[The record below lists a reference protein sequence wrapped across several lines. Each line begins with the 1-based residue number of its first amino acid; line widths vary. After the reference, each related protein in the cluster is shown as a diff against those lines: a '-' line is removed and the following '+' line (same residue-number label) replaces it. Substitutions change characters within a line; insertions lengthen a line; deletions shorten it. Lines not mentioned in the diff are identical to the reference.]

1 MPCQQNREAGANTIE
16 DLKGDQSWRIFRI
29 ISEFT
34 EGFDRL
40 GNLCDAISIFGSARI
55 ETGHPYYQKTVK
67 LASLLAEN
75 DFAVISGGGP
85 GIMEA
90 ANKGAAQQQRTS
102 VGLNI
107 RLPQEQAP
115 NSYQNLR
122 LDFHYFFV
130 RKVMFVR
137 YSMGYICMP
146 GGFGTLDEFFESL
159 TLLQTGKI
167 YPMPMILF
175 GSEYWQ
181 GLLEWMKSTLVK
193 NGTIDAQDINLITVS
208 DDPQEVVEI
217 MVRHRQWK
225 NQQRELGRQPQEA
238 LTL

>member
-1 MPCQQNREAGANTIE
+1 MSCPQNRKAGVNTIE
-16 DLKGDQSWRIFRI
+16 DLKGAQSWRIFRI

-34 EGFDRL
+34 EGFERL
-40 GNLCDAISIFGSARI
+40 GDLCDAVSIFGSARI
-55 ETGHPYYQKTVK
+55 EPDHPYYQKTVE

-75 DFAVISGGGP
+75 DFAIISGGGP

-90 ANKGAAQQQRTS
+90 ANKGAAQRQGSS

-107 RLPQEQAP
+107 RLPMEQIP
-115 NSYQNLR
+115 NTYQNLR

-167 YPMPMILF
+167 YPMPMVLF
-175 GSEYWQ
+175 GSDYWQ
-181 GLLEWMKSTLVK
+181 GLLDWMQDTLVK
-193 NGTIDAQDINLITVS
+193 NGTIDAKDMDLITVS
-208 DDPQEVVEI
+208 DNPEEIVDI

-225 NQQRELGRQPQEA
+225 NKQRELGLHKEET
-238 LTL
+238 LTI